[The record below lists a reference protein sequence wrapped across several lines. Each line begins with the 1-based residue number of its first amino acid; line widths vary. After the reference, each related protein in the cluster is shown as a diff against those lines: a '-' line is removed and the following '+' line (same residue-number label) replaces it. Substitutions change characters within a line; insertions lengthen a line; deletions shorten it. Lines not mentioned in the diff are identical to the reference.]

1 MKIVA
6 LLARVEVLEQRRPAR
21 SYKGADR
28 FIWDGPKD
36 DEALA
41 EAERAAEASG
51 RLLILRRIVQPNGYS
66 SLPAR

>member
-1 MKIVA
+1 M
-6 LLARVEVLEQRRPAR
+6 ARTQLIARLEKLEQSQPAN

-41 EAERAAEASG
+41 EAKWAAQANG
-51 RLLILRRIVQPNGYS
+51 RLLIVRTIVDTLQTKTRMP
-66 SLPAR
+66 